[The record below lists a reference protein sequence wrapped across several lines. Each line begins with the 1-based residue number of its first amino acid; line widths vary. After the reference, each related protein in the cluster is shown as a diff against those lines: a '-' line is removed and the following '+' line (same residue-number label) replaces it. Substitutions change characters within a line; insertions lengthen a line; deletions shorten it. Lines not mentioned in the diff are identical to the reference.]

1 MDDRTSQGRMTVF
14 RYLIMTASIAC
25 SASAGVALAA
35 PPALKELVGKAM
47 SAAPDAQHGRI
58 LYLKHCTGCHG
69 QSAWGNG
76 PKEIPALAGQR
87 ESYLVEQLAQF
98 ATLER
103 NGSAMHK
110 ATSAADVNH
119 PQAIR
124 DLAAYLAK
132 APGNPKPEQGSGAAA
147 ATGEKLFQRGCAMCH
162 GTSAQGSADEPI
174 PALAGQHYSY
184 TLVQL
189 KNFAAG
195 HRGQV
200 EPPVIDFTAGL
211 SSEDQSG
218 IADYLSKL
226 KPTGS
231 PSGP

>member
-1 MDDRTSQGRMTVF
+1 MF
-14 RYLIMTASIAC
+14 RYLIMGASIAC
-25 SASAGVALAA
+25 SAASGLALAT
-35 PPALKELVGKAM
+35 PPALNELVGRAM
-47 SAAPDAQHGRI
+47 NAAPDSQHGRV
-58 LYLKHCTGCHG
+58 LYLKHCTSCHG
-69 QSAWGNG
+69 GNAWGNG
-76 PKEIPALAGQR
+76 PKEVPALAGQR
-87 ESYLVEQLAQF
+87 ELYLVEQLAQF

-103 NGSAMHK
+103 NGSAMHR
-110 ATSAADVNH
+110 ATNAADVNH

-132 APGNPKPEQGSGAAA
+132 APRNPSPDQGDGAAVA
-147 ATGEKLFQRGCAMCH
+147 AGEKLFQRGCAMCH
-162 GTSAQGSADEPI
+162 GTSARGSADEPI
-174 PALAGQHYSY
+174 PALAGQHYPY

-218 IADYLSKL
+218 IADYLSRL
-226 KPTGS
+226 KTTD
-231 PSGP
+231 

>member
-1 MDDRTSQGRMTVF
+1 VW
-14 RYLIMTASIAC
+14 RYLIMTTSIAC
-25 SASAGVALAA
+25 AASSGIALAA
-35 PPALKELVGKAM
+35 PPALNEFVGKAM

-69 QSAWGNG
+69 PSAWGNR
-76 PKEIPALAGQR
+76 PREVPTLAGQR
-87 ESYLVEQLAQF
+87 ELYLVEQLAQF

-103 NGSAMHK
+103 NGSAMHR

-132 APGNPKPEQGSGAAA
+132 APPNPSPDQGNGAAA
-147 ATGEKLFQRGCAMCH
+147 AAGEKLFQRGCAMCH

-174 PALAGQHYSY
+174 PALAGQHYPY

-211 SSEDQSG
+211 SPEDQSG
-218 IADYLSKL
+218 IADYLSRL
-226 KPTGS
+226 KPAG
-231 PSGP
+231 

>member
-1 MDDRTSQGRMTVF
+1 MAVW
-14 RYLIMTASIAC
+14 RYLIMTTSIAC
-25 SASAGVALAA
+25 AASSGIALAA
-35 PPALKELVGKAM
+35 PPALNEFVGKAM

-69 QSAWGNG
+69 PSAWGNR
-76 PKEIPALAGQR
+76 PREVPTLAGQR
-87 ESYLVEQLAQF
+87 ELYLVEQLAQF

-103 NGSAMHK
+103 NGSAMHR

-132 APGNPKPEQGSGAAA
+132 APPNPSPDQGNGAAA
-147 ATGEKLFQRGCAMCH
+147 AAGEKLFQRGCAMCH

-174 PALAGQHYSY
+174 PALAGQHYPY

-211 SSEDQSG
+211 SPEDQSG
-218 IADYLSKL
+218 IADYLSRL
-226 KPTGS
+226 KPAG
-231 PSGP
+231 

>member
-1 MDDRTSQGRMTVF
+1 MW
-14 RYLIMTASIAC
+14 RYLIMTTSIAC
-25 SASAGVALAA
+25 AASSGIALAA
-35 PPALKELVGKAM
+35 PPALNEFVGKAM

-69 QSAWGNG
+69 PSAWGNR
-76 PKEIPALAGQR
+76 PREVPTLAGQR
-87 ESYLVEQLAQF
+87 ELYLVEQLAQF

-103 NGSAMHK
+103 NGSAMHR

-132 APGNPKPEQGSGAAA
+132 APPNPSPDQGNGAAA
-147 ATGEKLFQRGCAMCH
+147 AAGEKLFQRGCAMCH

-174 PALAGQHYSY
+174 PALAGQHYPY

-211 SSEDQSG
+211 SPEDQSG
-218 IADYLSKL
+218 IADYLSRL
-226 KPTGS
+226 KPAG
-231 PSGP
+231 

>member
-1 MDDRTSQGRMTVF
+1 VF
-14 RYLIMTASIAC
+14 RSSLMAATIAC
-25 SASAGVALAA
+25 SAANGLALGA
-35 PPALKELVGKAM
+35 PPALNELVNKAM
-47 SAAPDAQHGRI
+47 STAPDAQHGRI

-69 QSAWGNG
+69 RNAWGNG
-76 PKEIPALAGQR
+76 LKEIPTLAGQR
-87 ESYLVEQLAQF
+87 ELYLVEQLAQF

-103 NGSAMHK
+103 NGSAMHR
-110 ATSAADVNH
+110 ATNAADVNH

-124 DLAAYLAK
+124 DLAAYLAR
-132 APGNPKPEQGSGAAA
+132 APGNPSPEQGDGASAAA
-147 ATGEKLFQRGCAMCH
+147 GEKLFQRGCALCH

-174 PALAGQHYSY
+174 PALAGQHYPY

-211 SSEDQSG
+211 SSEDQSN
-218 IADYLSKL
+218 IADYLSRL
-226 KPTGS
+226 KPTG
-231 PSGP
+231 

>member
-1 MDDRTSQGRMTVF
+1 MW
-14 RYLIMTASIAC
+14 RYLFLTASIAC
-25 SASAGVALAA
+25 SASSGIALAA
-35 PPALKELVGKAM
+35 PPALNELIGKAM

-69 QSAWGNG
+69 RNAWGNG
-76 PKEIPALAGQR
+76 PKEVPTLAGQR

-103 NGSAMHK
+103 NGSAMHR

-132 APGNPKPEQGSGAAA
+132 APPNPSPEQGDGAAVA
-147 ATGEKLFQRGCAMCH
+147 AGEKLFQRGCAMCH
-162 GTSAQGSADEPI
+162 GTSAQGSAEEPI
-174 PALAGQHYSY
+174 PALAGQHYPY

-211 SSEDQSG
+211 SSDDQIG
-218 IADYLSKL
+218 IADYLSRL
-226 KPTGS
+226 KPTG
-231 PSGP
+231 

>member
-1 MDDRTSQGRMTVF
+1 MF
-14 RYLIMTASIAC
+14 RNLIVGASIAC
-25 SASAGVALAA
+25 LVPGGFAFGA
-35 PPALKELVGKAM
+35 PPALHELVGKAM
-47 SAAPDAQHGRI
+47 GAAPDSDHGRI

-69 QSAWGNG
+69 QKAWGNG
-76 PKEIPALAGQR
+76 PKEVPTLAGQR
-87 ESYLVEQLAQF
+87 ERYLVEQLAQF

-103 NGSAMHK
+103 NGSAMHRIRN
-110 ATSAADVNH
+110 AADVNH

-132 APGNPKPEQGSGAAA
+132 APRNPKPEQGDGAAA
-147 ATGEKLFQRGCAMCH
+147 GAGEKLFQRGCAMCH
-162 GTSAQGSADEPI
+162 GTSAQGSVGEPI
-174 PALAGQHYSY
+174 PALAGQHYQY
-184 TLVQL
+184 TLLQL

-218 IADYLSKL
+218 IADYLSRL
-226 KPTGS
+226 KPTG
-231 PSGP
+231 